1 MAGATINLS
10 ESSASGSRIVGKIVW
25 EATTDTAANASK
37 NVTAKIYVR
46 KYNPDLTLTIPTSGT
61 WSYELTINGNKATGS
76 ISKDVLL
83 DWVLIATHKV
93 SSIAHNGDGSK
104 SITIS
109 GSVTAPSATSF
120 AGHTTKGSGTAK
132 LDTIPRASTITS
144 AAETVLGNYCNVR
157 WTPLTSTFRYKL
169 KFVIGSWSA
178 WSSIIYP
185 GSTAAYTYRAIMQ
198 MDIAKQILNGP
209 EGTMTVTLYTYSDS
223 NATAQV
229 GSADTETFKV
239 IVPDNSDT
247 KPSVAM
253 SLQPEG
259 NLPSAFAGL
268 YIQGVTKVKANLQ
281 GAGKYNAGIAAH
293 TLHVEGKN
301 YGYAEG
307 YVSDFLTDPG
317 TQQIIGYARDDRG
330 FLGSTSQDINVI
342 AYTRPKIKNVSAERC
357 DAYGTLKEDGTY
369 LRITATRDY
378 SPVMVDG
385 VQKNFCAI
393 QYRVTDENGS
403 EVQAVTTILAREGTN
418 TDTITTGALLG
429 GKLAVNK
436 TYTVEVQAADDIS
449 VPTPA
454 TIVVPTESVYWHR
467 DGKLGSLG
475 LGQYVDKPNT
485 LAVAWDT
492 ELNGS
497 LSVGGN
503 PVQDFPTEYAVVD
516 MQNSGSVDRW
526 QCRKYASGI
535 MEAWGKFSRTF
546 QWDGTSPTFYC
557 KNAPSIMLP
566 NSGDFKFTGIDGISV
581 VPSSSGVIFVSVT
594 TTSTMD
600 NLVFGGG
607 RLYGGNTDL
616 SVTLYVRVI
625 GKT

>member
-10 ESSASGSRIVGKIVW
+10 ESSSSGSRIVGKIVW

-46 KYNPDLTLTIPTSGT
+46 KYNPDLILTIPTSGT
-61 WSYELTINGNKATGS
+61 WSYELTINGSKATGS

-93 SSIAHNGDGSK
+93 NSIAHDSNGSK

-169 KFVIGSWSA
+169 KLSIGSWSV
-178 WSSIIYP
+178 WSGVIYP
-185 GSTAAYTYRAIMQ
+185 GNTAAYTYRQIIPL
-198 MDIAKQILNGP
+198 DVAKQILNGP
-209 EGTMTVTLYTYSDS
+209 EGTMTATLYTYSDS
-223 NATAQV
+223 NATTQV

-239 IVPDNSDT
+239 IVPDNRDT

-268 YIQGVTKVKANLQ
+268 YIQGVTKVKATIQ
-281 GAGKYNAGIAAH
+281 GTGKYNASIASYS
-293 TLHVEGKN
+293 LQVDGKS
-301 YGYAEG
+301 YGG
-307 YVSDFLTDPG
+307 DVSDYLTAIG
-317 TQQIIGYARDDRG
+317 TQQIIGYAKDSRG
-330 FLGSTSQDINVI
+330 FLGSATQDINVI
-342 AYTRPKIKNVSAERC
+342 AYTRPKVKNVSAERC
-357 DAYGTLKEDGTY
+357 DANGTPKENGTY

-378 SPVMVDG
+378 SPVISDG

-403 EVQAVTTILAREGTN
+403 EVQPVTPILARDAT
-418 TDTITTGALLG
+418 TDTITTGALIG

-449 VPTPA
+449 VPITA
-454 TIVVPTESVYWHR
+454 TIVIPTESVYMHR
-467 DGKLGSLG
+467 DGKLNSMG
-475 LGQYVDKPNT
+475 LGKYVEEENLLD
-485 LAVAWDT
+485 VAWDAHFHGEVRIGESGMT
-492 ELNGS
+492 LK
-497 LSVGGN
+497 
-503 PVQDFPTEYAVVD
+503 EYILTVV
-516 MQNSGSVDRW
+516 N
-526 QCRKYASGI
+526 
-535 MEAWGKFSRTF
+535 
-546 QWDGTSPTFYC
+546 
-557 KNAPSIMLP
+557 
-566 NSGDFKFTGIDGISV
+566 
-581 VPSSSGVIFVSVT
+581 
-594 TTSTMD
+594 
-600 NLVFGGG
+600 GGG
-607 RLYGGNTDL
+607 
-616 SVTLYVRVI
+616 
-625 GKT
+625 